1 MLISSF
7 GIINAS
13 SIVRE
18 KYIISLKIECDCINN
33 SYLSLYTPKGVHMNT
48 AQKGFTLIELMIVV
62 AIIGILAAIA
72 IPQYQNYI
80 AKSQV
85 SRVVSE
91 TGAVKTAI
99 ETCLLDGK
107 TSAQCNIG
115 WTKSNLLAATAT
127 ATATESTA
135 AATGQGGLVIVYPT
149 DGTSNAT
156 ITGTFGQSAAK
167 ILAAS
172 TVTWTRTPQGTWT
185 CATNVAEKFASSGC
199 PAAAAPAAPAGS

>member
-1 MLISSF
+1 
-7 GIINAS
+7 
-13 SIVRE
+13 
-18 KYIISLKIECDCINN
+18 
-33 SYLSLYTPKGVHMNT
+33 MNT

-107 TSAQCNIG
+107 TDTQCNIG
-115 WTKSNLLAATAT
+115 WTKSNLLAATDA
-127 ATATESTA
+127 AAESTA
-135 AATGQGGLVIVYPT
+135 KAPGQGGLVITYPT
-149 DGTSNAT
+149 DGKTAAK

-167 ILAAS
+167 ILAS
-172 TVTWTRTPQGTWT
+172 ETVEWTRSAEGTWT
-185 CATNVAEKFASSGC
+185 CATSVPEKFASSGC
-199 PAAAAPAAPAGS
+199 PSAKKAV